1 MDVAKYIGLYL
12 LKNKFCYLHGLGNLQ
27 LKKKPA
33 TYDGEVISAAQ
44 YEVTLSPTGSIDDSL
59 ANFIATAE
67 QTSISKSSNEIREF
81 VAGMKVDLAEGKEVT
96 IPGLGHFTAA
106 GGGAVRFVSDA
117 NLAYVPPPIPT
128 LRMSERLEDA
138 PSFKRNTPEEDSKAE
153 RSGIN
158 RTKVLITIFSAIVIV
173 AIIIAAVV
181 FYNNRPTT
189 ESVQTAPQ
197 VTEEPMPTPTYADSN
212 GTVQPAGDFGTL
224 PAAATTPTTG
234 TANAGSGSWKIVLNS
249 YSTLPAAQ
257 KRVRFL
263 QNTALGNVVTLVS
276 VDSTQHFVTIP
287 FTAPAADSTRT
298 LDSLSRVYGTKARL
312 LK

>member
-1 MDVAKYIGLYL
+1 MDIAKYIGLYL

-27 LKKKPA
+27 MKKKPA

-81 VAGMKVDLAEGKEVT
+81 VAGLKVDLSEGKDVA
-96 IPGLGHFTAA
+96 IPGLGHFTAS
-106 GGGAVRFVSDA
+106 GGTVRFISDA

-128 LRMSERLEDA
+128 LRMSERLEEA

-158 RTKVLITIFSAIVIV
+158 RTKVLITVFSAVVIV
-173 AIIIAAVV
+173 AIIIAALV
-181 FYNNRPTT
+181 FYNNRSTT
-189 ESVQTAPQ
+189 AEEAPVQNQEEAMPAP
-197 VTEEPMPTPTYADSN
+197 VYADSN
-212 GTVQPAGDFGTL
+212 AMVPPAGDSGVAPAMS
-224 PAAATTPTTG
+224 PAAVSTNP
-234 TANAGSGSWKIVLNS
+234 SGWKIVLNTYTNS
-249 YSTLPAAQ
+249 AAAER
-257 KRVRFL
+257 RVRFL
-263 QNTALGNVVTLVS
+263 KSTAVGDLAQVVTL
-276 VDSTQHFVTIP
+276 DSTQHLVTIP
-287 FTAPAADSTRT
+287 FTAPAGDSTRV
-298 LDSLSRVYGTKARL
+298 LDSLARVYGGKTRL

>member
-1 MDVAKYIGLYL
+1 MPTFALSLSRFSFGLFSTMDVAKYIGLYL

-33 TYDGEVISAAQ
+33 VYDGEVISAAQ

-81 VAGMKVDLAEGKEVT
+81 VAGMKMDLAAGKDIT

-106 GGGAVRFVSDA
+106 GGPVRFVSDA

-128 LRMSERLEDA
+128 LRMSERLEDT
-138 PSFKRNTPEEDSKAE
+138 PSFKRNTPEEDLKAE

-158 RTKVLITIFSAIVIV
+158 RTKVIITIFSAVVIL
-173 AIIIAAVV
+173 ALLIAAFV
-181 FYNNRPTT
+181 FYNNRSAT
-189 ESVQTAPQ
+189 EPAPQ
-197 VTEEPMPTPTYADSN
+197 PQAMEEPMPAPTYADSN
-212 GTVQPAGDFGTL
+212 TTVPPVSDSGVV
-224 PAAATTPTTG
+224 ATSG
-234 TANAGSGSWKIVLNS
+234 ASSANASAWKVVLNS
-249 YSTLPAAQ
+249 YTNLPAAE

-263 QNTALGNVVTLVS
+263 KNTALGNAVGLVS
-276 VDSTQHFVTIP
+276 IDSTQHLVTIP
-287 FTAPAADSTRT
+287 FTAPANGFYPYA
-298 LDSLSRVYGTKARL
+298 
-312 LK
+312 

>member
-81 VAGMKVDLAEGKEVT
+81 VAGLKVDLAEGKDVA

-106 GGGAVRFVSDA
+106 GGTVRFVSDA
-117 NLAYVPPPIPT
+117 NFAYTPPAIPT
-128 LRMSERLEDA
+128 LRMSERLEEA
-138 PSFKRNTPEEDSKAE
+138 PSFRRNTPEEEQEA
-153 RSGIN
+153 N
-158 RTKVLITIFSAIVIV
+158 RTGPNWGKMLPLILAVIVIAALIIL
-173 AIIIAAVV
+173 AIR
-181 FYNNRPTT
+181 FFNQPRT
-189 ESVQTAPQ
+189 ETLPEVPAP
-197 VTEEPMPTPTYADSN
+197 VEEPMPA
-212 GTVQPAGDFGTL
+212 PALSDTTATL
-224 PAAATTPTTG
+224 PPADPNATTPPAG
-234 TANAGSGSWKIVLNS
+234 NPNAGSWKIVLNS
-249 YSTLPAAQ
+249 YTTLPAAE

-263 QNTALGNVVTLVS
+263 KSTALGDVVGLVS
-276 VDSTQHFVTIP
+276 VDSMQHLVTIP
-287 FTAPAADSTRT
+287 YTAPAADSTRT
-298 LDSLSRVYGTKARL
+298 LDSLSRVYGSKTRL

>member
-67 QTSISKSSNEIREF
+67 QTSISKSSNQIREF
-81 VAGMKVDLAEGKEVT
+81 VAGMKVDLAEGNDVT
-96 IPGLGHFTAA
+96 IPGLGHFTASS
-106 GGGAVRFVSDA
+106 GTVRFISDA

-128 LRMSERLEDA
+128 LRMSERLEDT
-138 PSFKRNTPEEDSKAE
+138 PSFRRTTPEEDSKAE

-158 RTKVLITIFSAIVIV
+158 RTKVILTVFGAI
-173 AIIIAAVV
+173 AIIALLIAAFV
-181 FYNNRPTT
+181 FFNNRPANDG
-189 ESVQTAPQ
+189 VVAPQ
-197 VTEEPMPTPTYADSN
+197 AIEEPMPAPVYADSN
-212 GTVQPAGDFGTL
+212 ATALPAGDSGAMA
-224 PAAATTPTTG
+224 PAAMPAAMST
-234 TANAGSGSWKIVLNS
+234 NASSWKVVLNS
-249 YSTLPAAQ
+249 YTNLPAAE
-257 KRVRFL
+257 KRMRFL
-263 QNTALGNVVTLVS
+263 KNTALGNVVGLVS
-276 VDSTQHFVTIP
+276 VDSTQHLVTIP
-287 FTAPAADSTRT
+287 FTASAMDSTRT